1 MDGPDELVGPVN
13 LGKPGGELG
22 RFELAEAV
30 KELTGLGL

>member
-13 LGKPGGELG
+13 LGKPGELG